1 MKDILGTR
9 LKINDVVLYSYS
21 VRGSVRHY
29 IGEIIRFTPQRVIL
43 NINHGEIMVTSSSL
57 LIITEHLSQVKQVPI
72 SELHRFYG
80 HV

>member
-1 MKDILGTR
+1 VCSSDL
-9 LKINDVVLYSYS
+9 
-21 VRGSVRHY
+21 
-29 IGEIIRFTPQRVIL
+29 IL